1 MVNKQPINRFSM
13 YRKHTRLVLLLVCAL
28 HLLALGFLVLAPAK
42 LLAPANKSKPISV
55 TFIQEAADT
64 QKTTNIQK
72 TNNAFQTQHKQP
84 SIKPKAIIQ
93 EAVKQEAAMA
103 QVKAAPPSNAQ
114 TPSKKQHIKKQ
125 AAKQQPKKQ
134 PKKQQQPQKQK
145 QQQKPKEP
153 KPINPVAVNQPMQA
167 GLPFGRELPFRKELP
182 FGKGQPFE
190 RELQAANSYTS
201 SAVQT
206 LPTGSEKTIQ
216 NAMKSSGK
224 YHANGNTK
232 DHTTNQQ
239 PTAGKDTNLQ
249 DMPAGLSLD
258 QENDALDSFL
268 AEDMLANDRPLH
280 MLKDNADTSNINNG
294 AVFKHKITPE
304 YPKKEWINQKEGVVL
319 LDFTIDG
326 QGKVVE
332 ESINVISRTTPNFL
346 AATKA
351 ALLASEFYPLIENG
365 AAKKQSA
372 RHQAVF
378 RRQAYLE
385 IYKAVAKKE
394 AAQTKQMQTNAN
406 MQRSAENSTEN
417 NTKSNAKSNTEK
429 NNENNME
436 KQPKK

>member
-1 MVNKQPINRFSM
+1 M

-64 QKTTNIQK
+64 QKSTNIQK

-84 SIKPKAIIQ
+84 SIKPKAI
-93 EAVKQEAAMA
+93 KQKAIKPEAAMA
-103 QVKAAPPSNAQ
+103 QVKAAPPSKAQ
-114 TPSKKQHIKKQ
+114 TLNKKQHIKKQ
-125 AAKQQPKKQ
+125 AAKQQPKK
-134 PKKQQQPQKQK
+134 QPQKQK

-182 FGKGQPFE
+182 FGRGQPFE

-216 NAMKSSGK
+216 NVMKSSGK

-239 PTAGKDTNLQ
+239 PTAGKDIDLQ

-319 LDFTIDG
+319 LDFTIDE

-385 IYKAVAKKE
+385 MHKAVAKKE

-406 MQRSAENSTEN
+406 MQRSGTNSTEN